1 MSYDPIVSL
10 VIAGVL
16 LLLSFVFMALLY
28 RASFGR
34 DYQPTETIRKK
45 VFTYLLLTLLS
56 FILSVA
62 TVIFV
67 VVMSGIN

>member
-34 DYQPTETIRKK
+34 DYQPTATIRKK

-56 FILSVA
+56 FILSVG

>member
-16 LLLSFVFMALLY
+16 FLLSLVFVVLLY
-28 RASFGR
+28 RAAFGR

-45 VFTYLLLTLLS
+45 VFTYLLLALLS
-56 FILSVA
+56 FLLSVA
-62 TVIFV
+62 TVVFV